1 MSPYYNVQE
10 RSWHHSPFR
19 RLFME
24 FIVRRRDQ
32 RAKCLFTA
40 QAALVYNKMPI
51 LESFNCIKIPF
62 TVQKLTKP
70 HSLLLSNPSFYFF
83 HIRWQLITWVININ
97 FNALCFRVGFC
108 NDCAFFVKGGRS
120 VPAVISIV
128 RAQCEDQR
136 PLMSNSGM
144 RYQFNWANNPWYIQS
159 CRMMQK
165 V

>member
-1 MSPYYNVQE
+1 MSPYNVQE

-51 LESFNCIKIPF
+51 LKSFNCIKIPLPF
-62 TVQKLTKP
+62 KN
-70 HSLLLSNPSFYFF
+70 LLSRTLYCFRTLPFIFF
-83 HIRWQLITWVININ
+83 HIRRQLITWVININ